1 MPAPTVQTYSV
12 AALVAAHTALRD
24 LVDAGT
30 AGGSIKIRDAAD
42 VLLATIPLS
51 DPCGTVN
58 GTTGQ
63 LTFSIAGRDE
73 SADATGTAAY
83 AEICDSNGVAYLSL
97 PAQQGTAAVS
107 GKVVLNTLSIVAG
120 GPVEMLSLVVG

>member
-12 AALVAAHTALRD
+12 AALVAAHTAFRD

-63 LTFSIAGRDE
+63 LTFSIAGRDD

-83 AEICDSNGVAYLSL
+83 AEICDSDGVVYLSL

-107 GKVVLNTLSIVAG
+107 GRVVLNTLSIVAG
-120 GPVEMLSLVVG
+120 GPVEMLSVVVG

>member
-1 MPAPTVQTYSV
+1 MPAPTVQTYSA
-12 AALVAAHTALRD
+12 AALVAAHTAFRD
-24 LVDAGT
+24 LIDAGA

-42 VLLATIPLS
+42 VLLATIPLT
-51 DPCGTVN
+51 DPCGTIN
-58 GTTGQ
+58 ATTGQ
-63 LTFSIAGRDE
+63 LTITPAGRDE

-83 AEICDSNGVAYLSL
+83 AEVCDSNGVVYLSL

-120 GPVEMLSLVVG
+120 GLVEMLSVVVG

>member
-1 MPAPTVQTYSV
+1 MPAPTVQTYSA
-12 AALVAAHTALRD
+12 AALVAAHNAFRD
-24 LVDAGT
+24 LVDSGT

-58 GTTGQ
+58 AGTGQ

-83 AEICDSNGVAYLSL
+83 AEICDSNGVVYVSL
-97 PAQQGTAAVS
+97 PTQQGTTAVS
-107 GKVVLNTLSIVAG
+107 GKIVLNTLSIVAG
-120 GPVEMLSLVVG
+120 GPVEMLSVVVG